1 MSISSLLVIALFL
14 VAAATVL
21 FVRLPA
27 DAFFS
32 SDEGVKFIQLRSLAE
47 SGFRDARIVWPGD
60 DLGLE
65 RRYAVVERFFELR
78 GGELYSPHPLLF
90 ALASAPGWVLF
101 GFRGLYI
108 LPLLAGVAAAALTI
122 TLART
127 FGVRRPWLA
136 GAVVALASPLFFYS
150 LCYWEHTLAVA
161 LWLGG
166 FALLLKRSP
175 ARLVAAGALWGV
187 GATLRPEFYWLA
199 ACSIAALFLFN
210 KGERVRTAAW
220 PAAAFAVTAVGLEL
234 LMQAAW
240 GQPAFMRLGANLGY
254 ATPRGPMV
262 FLYGVEHSL
271 MPVAPW
277 PLGAAAAFVLLFALI
292 GLKWRPGAYVA
303 AAGAVPLILA
313 YWQFFGG
320 YATAL
325 AAAFPAAFGLVFL
338 ARAEVRLP
346 FRGIP
351 PLEKSFYAAATAF
364 AATLFV
370 VVPDT
375 SGYAWGPRFLL
386 CVIPAAAVA
395 LARAA
400 EANEGRGRALRVA
413 FVVAFAALSA
423 ATQFFGL
430 ARLAA
435 TKGVHRD
442 LVADLGS
449 RAPAPVLTN
458 KWYLATYA
466 APLYSRRPFVLIT
479 EEGQLEDVAGAL
491 ATRRVRRAYFASELP
506 TAPAERDDYVLGLT
520 TALGRDFDVADVGPA
535 GGSGMP
541 APPIPPWYVWS
552 LEIPSPT
559 RDASIPD

>member
-1 MSISSLLVIALFL
+1 MSKSSTLVIAVFL
-14 VAAATVL
+14 VAAAAVV

-32 SDEGVKFIQLRSLAE
+32 SDEGVKFIQLDSLAAN
-47 SGFRDARIVWPGD
+47 GFRDARIVWPGD
-60 DLGLE
+60 ALGLE

-78 GGELYSPHPLLF
+78 GGDLYSPHPLSF

-101 GFRGLYI
+101 GFPGLYI
-108 LPLLAGVAAAALTI
+108 LPLLAGAAAAALTM

-127 FGVRRPWLA
+127 FRVRRPWLA
-136 GAVVALASPLFFYS
+136 GAVVAFASPLFFYS
-150 LCYWEHTLAVA
+150 LCYWEHTLAVG

-175 ARLVAAGALWGV
+175 ARLLAAGALWGV

-199 ACSIAALFLFN
+199 ACSVAALFLFN
-210 KGERVRTAAW
+210 KGERLRTAAW

-240 GQPAFMRLGANLGY
+240 GQPAFMRFGANLGY
-254 ATPRGPMV
+254 ATPRGPMM
-262 FLYGVEHSL
+262 FLYGLDHSL
-271 MPVAPW
+271 VAVTPW
-277 PLGAAAAFVLLFALI
+277 PLGAAAAFVLLFAII
-292 GLKWRPGAYVA
+292 GLKWRPGVYVA
-303 AAGAVPLILA
+303 AAGAAPLTLA

-320 YATAL
+320 YATSL
-325 AAAFPAAFGLVFL
+325 AAAFPAAFGLVLL
-338 ARAEVRLP
+338 ARAEVRRP
-346 FRGIP
+346 FRGIRP
-351 PLEKSFYAAATAF
+351 IEKSFYAAAAAF
-364 AATLFV
+364 AVTLFV

-386 CVIPAAAVA
+386 YIVPAAAVA

-400 EANEGRGRALRVA
+400 EANEGRGRALRITV
-413 FVVAFAALSA
+413 VVALVALST

-442 LVADLGS
+442 LVADLDS

-458 KWYLATYA
+458 KWYLTAYA

-479 EEGQLEDVAGAL
+479 EEGQLEDVAEAL
-491 ATRRVRRAYFASELP
+491 ATRRVRQAYFASELP

-520 TALGRDFDVADVGPA
+520 TTLGRGFDVADVEPV
-535 GGSGMP
+535 GGSVLPRP
-541 APPIPPWYVWS
+541 AIPPWYVWS
-552 LEIPSPT
+552 LKIRSP
-559 RDASIPD
+559 RPAANIPD